1 MLVRF
6 FRVIRVSVCTVYPLC
21 QSECQKSH
29 RHTFTPGVFLP
40 VGTVPARVS
49 RVCPGSPRCLF
60 TGTVYDQNC
69 STSSRLSVVVNL
81 HVPACASCKGI
92 TVCELHLG
100 A

>member
-1 MLVRF
+1 MILAP
-6 FRVIRVSVCTVYPLC
+6 VCP
-21 QSECQKSH
+21 EC
-29 RHTFTPGVFLP
+29 P
-40 VGTVPARVS
+40 VCVPCAPRLDPRGSFYRLLLSRVS
-49 RVCPGSPRCLF
+49 RVCPGSPRFLF
-60 TGTVYDQNC
+60 TGTFLPVPGTVYDQNC

>member
-6 FRVIRVSVCTVYPLC
+6 FRVIRVSVCTVCPLC

-49 RVCPGSPRCLF
+49 RVCPGSPRVSF
-60 TGTVYDQNC
+60 YRYDQNLFNFIA
-69 STSSRLSVVVNL
+69 TLRVVNL